1 MLVRDMV
8 QAIENRE
15 LKVQDL
21 ANKYNV
27 SDRTI
32 QIKIKELGLVWV
44 ATESKYTFMGKDKSI
59 YDLPIDEVFKKIP
72 HKKKSETNSKKSSK
86 NESKKASKEVAS
98 TLQDT
103 IQVTPETNSV
113 NASKKSSDNIDRL
126 LSGKKAK
133 KVYRG
138 FYFDTDVISVIDS
151 VDSGVKSEL
160 INECLRS
167 VFKSKNL
174 L

>member
-21 ANKYNV
+21 ANKYDV

-59 YDLPIDEVFKKIP
+59 YDLAIDEVFKKIP
-72 HKKKSETNSKKSSK
+72 HKKKSETNSKKVSK

-103 IQVTPETNSV
+103 IQVAPEANSV
-113 NASKKSSDNIDRL
+113 N
-126 LSGKKAK
+126 
-133 KVYRG
+133 RG
-138 FYFDTDVISVIDS
+138 RVVPIFSRR
-151 VDSGVKSEL
+151 G
-160 INECLRS
+160 
-167 VFKSKNL
+167 
-174 L
+174 

>member
-72 HKKKSETNSKKSSK
+72 HKKKSEPN
-86 NESKKASKEVAS
+86 SKKASKEVAS
-98 TLQDT
+98 TLQET
-103 IQVTPETNSV
+103 IQVAPETTSA

-151 VDSGVKSEL
+151 VESGVKSEL